1 MKLFGTIVGC
11 MLMTLSIIL
20 LAIEMLG
27 TMGYFEAQL
36 MWGIELNELYHYLFL
51 LIGTIIFGLLG
62 LFLFYVSYMLGMD
75 ITEDVDLMSIFKLF
89 LGSILLMVAIF
100 AFLFFLINTMGWS
113 PWIINGIN
121 ITHPDLQLWY
131 LLGGGLL
138 LILGIILVYYGYIR
152 PKQTGEFRTPT
163 VPTETLETISK
174 MAVWAGMDDEQLKR
188 YVHQRY
194 HKELNYLNINEVE
207 DLINDLKMRQDP
219 ERKRKSR

>member
-1 MKLFGTIVGC
+1 
-11 MLMTLSIIL
+11 
-20 LAIEMLG
+20 
-27 TMGYFEAQL
+27 
-36 MWGIELNELYHYLFL
+36 
-51 LIGTIIFGLLG
+51 
-62 LFLFYVSYMLGMD
+62 MLGMD

-89 LGSILLMVAIF
+89 FGSILLMVSIF
-100 AFLFFLINTMGWS
+100 AFLFVFISAMGWS

-138 LILGIILVYYGYIR
+138 LILGIVLVYYGYIR